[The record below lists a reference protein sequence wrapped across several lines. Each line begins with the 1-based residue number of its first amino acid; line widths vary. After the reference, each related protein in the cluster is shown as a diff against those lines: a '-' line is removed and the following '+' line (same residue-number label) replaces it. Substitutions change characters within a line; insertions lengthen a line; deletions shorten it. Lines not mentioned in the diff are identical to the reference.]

1 MPLNIIVCVKQII
14 DPEIPA
20 SQFKI
25 DPSTKR
31 QVQGSHS
38 LVISAYDQNA
48 IEVAIQLKEKHG
60 GKVTAISVGA
70 ATAITAL
77 KSALS
82 MGADEAVLVSDPLI
96 GSPDQQGIAHV
107 LAKAVQ
113 KVGACDLI
121 LTGCVSGDWGDR
133 AVPAFM
139 VEELGIGCVT
149 FVSRVEA
156 KDGHLVL
163 RRVVEDGYELIETK
177 TPVLASIISD
187 ETNTPRYPKLKDI
200 MAAGKKTI
208 PVWKAADLALDPD
221 RVGAEASRV
230 AITDVYIPMKESTC
244 EMIEGDTPEEQ
255 AVKLVARLRELK
267 LI

>member
-1 MPLNIIVCVKQII
+1 MPLNIIVCIKQII

-25 DPSTKR
+25 DPGTKR

-48 IEVAIQLKEKHG
+48 IEVAVQLKEKHG
-60 GKVTAISVGA
+60 GKVTAISVGP
-70 ATAITAL
+70 ATAVTAL

-82 MGADEAVLVSDPLI
+82 MGGDEAILVNDPLF
-96 GSPDQQGIAHV
+96 GSQDQQGIAHV
-107 LAKAVQ
+107 LAKTIQ
-113 KVGACDLI
+113 KVGGFDLI

-139 VEELGIGCVT
+139 SEELGVGFVS
-149 FVSRVEA
+149 FVSRIES
-156 KDGHLVL
+156 KDGQVVL
-163 RRVVEDGYELIETK
+163 RRVVEDGYELIEAK
-177 TPVLASIISD
+177 VPVLASIISD

-200 MAAGKKTI
+200 MAAGKKMI
-208 PVWKAADLALDPD
+208 PVWKAGDLGLDPD
-221 RVGAEASRV
+221 RLGAGAARV
-230 AITDVYIPMKESTC
+230 AITDVYIPTKESKC

-255 AVKLVARLRELK
+255 AVKLAARLRELK